1 MNLFVCFRSIDDFEG
16 IKVINI
22 LKNKSQNELVIL
34 EEIDRNPKWKKN
46 VFDKFSIADFVVF
59 LLGNHTFESKH
70 INWEFEKAVALNK
83 HIIGI
88 KLNGASEESLLRLK
102 KYKVFENV
110 EESLEYIVSVSRSY
124 TKIPV

>member
-46 VFDKFSIADFVVF
+46 VSDKFSIADFVVF
-59 LLGNHTFESKH
+59 LLGNHTFESIH
-70 INWEFEKAVALNK
+70 INWEFQKAVALNK

-88 KLNGASEESLLRLK
+88 KLNGVSEESLLRFK
-102 KYKVFENV
+102 KYKVFENA
-110 EESLEYIVSVSRSY
+110 EESLEYIVSEGRSY
-124 TKIPV
+124 TKIAV

>member
-16 IKVINI
+16 IKVMDS
-22 LKNKSQNELVIL
+22 LKTKSQNTVVIL

-46 VFDKFSIADFVVF
+46 VSEKFSITDFVVF
-59 LLGNHTFESKH
+59 LLGNHTFESEH

-88 KLNGASEESLLRLK
+88 KLNGASEQSLLRFK
-102 KYKVFENV
+102 NYKVFENA

-124 TKIPV
+124 IKIAV